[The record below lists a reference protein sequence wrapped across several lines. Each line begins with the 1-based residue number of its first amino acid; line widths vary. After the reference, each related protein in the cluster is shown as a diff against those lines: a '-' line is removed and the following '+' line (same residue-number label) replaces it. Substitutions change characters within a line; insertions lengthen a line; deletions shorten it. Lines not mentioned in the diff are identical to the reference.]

1 MFLGHFGVALAA
13 KKVAPRASLGTLVL
27 ASQLVDLLWPILLL
41 LGIER
46 VAIVPGLMAVSPM
59 DFQSYPVSHSLA
71 MNFGWGLLLGLIVFV
86 LGRDLR
92 SAIVSA
98 LLVPSHW
105 LLDLLVHR
113 SDLPLTLSGET
124 RVGLGLWNSAVGTI
138 ALEGAIF
145 VAGLWI
151 YLRSTRSK
159 DRIGSWA
166 LWSYVAL
173 LVVIYFSALFGPPP
187 PDWRP
192 VAWVG
197 LSGTLLVLWAWW
209 FDRHRAPR

>member
-13 KKVAPRASLGTLVL
+13 KKVAPRASLGTLLL
-27 ASQLVDLLWPILLL
+27 ASQFVDLLWPVLLL

-59 DFQSYPVSHSLA
+59 DFESYPVSHSLV
-71 MNFGWGLLLGLIVFV
+71 MNLAWGLLLGLIVFA
-86 LGRDLR
+86 LSRNLR
-92 SAIVSA
+92 SAVVSA

-113 SDLPLTLSGET
+113 PDLPLTPTGET
-124 RVGLGLWNSAVGTI
+124 KVGLGLWNSAFGTI

-145 VAGLWI
+145 TGGLWL
-151 YLRSTRSK
+151 YLRTTRSQ
-159 DRIGSWA
+159 DRIGRWG

-173 LVVIYFSALFGPPP
+173 LGIIYLGALFGPPP
-187 PDWRP
+187 PDWKP

-197 LSGTLLVLWAWW
+197 LSGALFVLWAWW
-209 FDRHRAPR
+209 FDRHRELR